1 MIALRDEQRVF
12 EHELREFF
20 ATSEMAAAVAAA
32 AVAGPGAGEPL
43 HLVHR
48 LLGRRGWL
56 AAGWPVRYGGAGRGP
71 VEAALVHRELVRH
84 GVPDLLFVVSICYV
98 GNLLLAAAG
107 EVVREAFLPRLA
119 RGELT
124 SCTLYSEPSTGSDL
138 ASLSCRAEE
147 VPGGFRLSGTKVYSQ
162 ATEHAGYGV
171 VAARTAGPADAPHDG
186 ITLFWMPLD
195 ASGVTVRTTPC
206 LSANPFS
213 RVTLDGVEVS
223 ADNVIG
229 TVGEGW
235 PLLNEALSMERTG
248 LEAHLKVRRW
258 LDDIAAHARTGGA
271 GSDPAVAQAL
281 AALESE
287 VSAGGELAWEMIGKQ
302 AQGRLDGVGAAMS
315 KWYNTEVGRPLARLA
330 LDVGLPDAGSLL
342 GEAPGLTL
350 SAGTSEIMLYAI
362 AGGHLRVQI
371 PDAAAEPL
379 DDPDARLRRRLRRFV
394 EATFPGPLLAAGDDP
409 IRTEPVDGSPG
420 PDEVWRALVD
430 SGTAGLTLPRAAGG
444 SAAGLADS
452 VVLMHELGRLL
463 IAGPL
468 APTLAVAEQ
477 DGPAA
482 GDLTRTVAVAPPAV
496 GHHRP
501 ALADGRLTGDAGPVV
516 GAEQADRLLVLASAP
531 AGPALVV
538 VDRDAD
544 GVKIVSRGEL
554 RIAEVGFADAAVPQQ
569 NVVCAAGSPAYWRL
583 LDRLYLRQSGYLLG
597 LAGHAFELTL
607 RYAKG
612 RRQFGRPVATFQ
624 HVSFRLAALAT
635 RLHAAG
641 RLVRALAVTHDAGG
655 AAGSAAALALVS
667 ELARDVTAEGV
678 QLHGAYGYT
687 LAAPVA
693 RYYRRAAVETIRYG
707 TPAALRAQAAAR
719 LPV

>member
-1 MIALRDEQRVF
+1 MIPLRDEQRLF

-20 ATSEMAAAVAAA
+20 ATAEMAAAVAAA
-32 AVAGPGAGEPL
+32 AGAGPGAGEPL

-56 AAGWPVRYGGAGRGP
+56 AAGWPTRYGGAGRGP
-71 VEAALVHRELVRH
+71 VETALVHRELVRH

-107 EVVREAFLPRLA
+107 EAVRAAFLPRLA

-124 SCTLYSEPSTGSDL
+124 ACTLYSEPSTGSDL
-138 ASLSCRAEE
+138 ASLSCRAEA

-171 VAARTAGPADAPHDG
+171 VAARTADPGGTPHDG
-186 ITLFWMPLD
+186 ITLFWMPMD
-195 ASGVTVRTTPC
+195 AAGVTVHTTPC

-213 RVTLDGVEVS
+213 RVTLSGVEVP
-223 ADNVIG
+223 AENVIG
-229 TVGEGW
+229 AVDEGW

-258 LDDIAAHARTGGA
+258 LDDIAAHARAGGA
-271 GSDPAVAQAL
+271 GSDPGVAQAL

-330 LDVGLPDAGSLL
+330 LDVGLPGAGSLL

-362 AGGHLRVQI
+362 AGGHLRVQT

-394 EATFPGPLLAAGDDP
+394 EYAFPGALRAAGDDP
-409 IRTEPVDGSPG
+409 IRTGPVDGGPG

-430 SGTAGLTLPRAAGG
+430 SGTAGLTLPRSAGG

-452 VVLMHELGRLL
+452 VVLMQELGRLL

-468 APTLAVAEQ
+468 APTLAVAEL

-482 GDLTRTVAVAPPAV
+482 GDLTRTVAVAPPA
-496 GHHRP
+496 GDHRP
-501 ALADGRLTGDAGPVV
+501 TLADGRLTGDAGPVAD
-516 GAEQADRLLVLASAP
+516 AEQADRLLVLASTP
-531 AGPALVV
+531 AGPALVM

-544 GVKIVSRGEL
+544 GVQIVSRGEL
-554 RIAEVGFADAAVPQQ
+554 GIAEVGFADAAVPRQH
-569 NVVCAAGSPAYWRL
+569 VVCAAGSPAYWCL

-597 LAGHAFELTL
+597 LAGHTFELTL

-612 RRQFGRPVATFQ
+612 RHQFGRPVATFQ

-641 RLVRALAVTHDAGG
+641 RLVRALAVRHDAGG
-655 AAGSAAALALVS
+655 SVGSAAALALVS

-693 RYYRRAAVETIRYG
+693 RYYRRAAVETVRYG
-707 TPAALRAQAAAR
+707 TPLALRAQAAAR